1 MNSEFSDKSSYH
13 TKNRQQIMRLG
24 YKGVEYES
32 KWAKAQNIKASIAP
46 IFRSGQLNNSMLPGF
61 SPKLTVLDCT
71 H

>member
-1 MNSEFSDKSSYH
+1 MNSEYFDKLSFH

-24 YKGVEYES
+24 KKGVEYEI

-46 IFRSGQLNNSMLPGF
+46 TLRSGQLNNSKLPGF
-61 SPKLTVLDCT
+61 SPKFAVLDYT